1 MGLRRESRWAV
12 TSGQCSYECG
22 AGTMC
27 RQIYFVLKLVRTKH
41 VVRATVALELV
52 MSV

>member
-12 TSGQCSYECG
+12 TSGQCSYECRNDVQ
-22 AGTMC
+22 ANL
-27 RQIYFVLKLVRTKH
+27 FVLKFVRTKH